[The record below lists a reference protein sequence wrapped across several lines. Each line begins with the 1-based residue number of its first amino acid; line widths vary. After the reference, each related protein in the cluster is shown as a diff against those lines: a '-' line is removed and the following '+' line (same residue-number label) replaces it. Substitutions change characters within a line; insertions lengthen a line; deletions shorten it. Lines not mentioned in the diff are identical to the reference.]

1 MATHL
6 TSAYG
11 GDRLTVS
18 EMMKDPTYIPE
29 IVLQE
34 LDGSFL
40 EEAIFRNGGTNEGVV
55 AYREAALPYLNDD
68 AEDVAEFAEIPVS
81 DLNTGKL
88 KSIIGIKNALGVRVS
103 REMIKFNKTDMLGQQ
118 ITGLKNTMVRNG
130 INATLAA
137 FENASIPTLAVGS
150 SWEAGD
156 AEPMRDL
163 RQAKRLVSTAKPAD
177 RPDDMPALFGYKAD
191 TLVANEATIDAA
203 LFHESVQRFY
213 NGNAAV
219 ENPLFQGVTPQ
230 TIAGLRVVTS
240 EFMPEGVAYVMQSG
254 TAGFVSEADPLTVTE
269 MYSESG
275 ENGFGGS
282 RQSFRTDAF
291 RNRII
296 AVDNPKAVVKLTG
309 IEV

>member
-1 MATHL
+1 MGKHL

-18 EMMKDPTYIPE
+18 EMMKVPTYIPE
-29 IVLQE
+29 IILEE
-34 LDGSFL
+34 LDGEFL

-55 AYREAALPYLNDD
+55 AYREAAAPFLNDD

-88 KSIIGIKNALGVRVS
+88 RSIIGLKNALGVRVS
-103 REMIKFNKTDMLGQQ
+103 REMIKFNKGDMVGQQ
-118 ITGLKNTMVRNG
+118 ITALRNTMKLNG

-137 FENASIPTLAVGS
+137 FRAADVPSLAVSKAWTS
-150 SWEAGD
+150 SD
-156 AEPMRDL
+156 ADPLRDL
-163 RQAKRLVSTAKPAD
+163 FQAKRLVSTAGPEG
-177 RPDDMPALFGYKAD
+177 RTVGPRALFGYTAD
-191 TLVANEATIDAA
+191 TIVANEATVAAA
-203 LFHESVQRFY
+203 LFSEKVQRFY
-213 NGNAAV
+213 VGNIAA
-219 ENPLFQGVTPQ
+219 ENPLYKGVTSQ
-230 TIAGLRVVTS
+230 SMAGLRVVTS
-240 EFMPEGVAYVMQSG
+240 EFMPEGEAYVLQSG
-254 TAGFVSEADPLTVTE
+254 TAGFISEADPLTVSE

-282 RQSFRTDAF
+282 RQSFRTDVF

-309 IEV
+309 IEG